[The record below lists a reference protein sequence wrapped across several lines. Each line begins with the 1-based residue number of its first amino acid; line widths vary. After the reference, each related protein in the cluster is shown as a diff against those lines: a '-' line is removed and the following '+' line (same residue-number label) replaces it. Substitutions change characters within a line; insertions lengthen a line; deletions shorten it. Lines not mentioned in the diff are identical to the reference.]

1 MHVLMRDEK
10 RGRKKQARSNKQ
22 QLRQS
27 NSAHPRQSLFLRKMS
42 CLGWD
47 SNPRHSTLLTECS
60 TIYMYT
66 CTLHTHTLE
75 VVGVVSPSG
84 RAATEHHLILCE
96 GTRLV
101 REHIL
106 DLAQVLIDVES
117 TTLERPVTRFI
128 VHLHVPV
135 DEVNLSKLDY
145 LYSHVEGHGD
155 DHLEG
160 GEEGGGK
167 GGKRG
172 EGRGGGRERER
183 GWRER
188 RKGGRGRGEKEEDLI

>member
-1 MHVLMRDEK
+1 MHVHVRTLACN
-10 RGRKKQARSNKQ
+10 ARAREG
-22 QLRQS
+22 L
-27 NSAHPRQSLFLRKMS
+27 
-42 CLGWD
+42 D
-47 SNPRHSTLLTECS
+47 SRLVR
-60 TIYMYT
+60 T

-75 VVGVVSPSG
+75 VVGVVSPSD

-101 REHIL
+101 REHVL

-135 DEVNLSKLDY
+135 DEVDLSKLDY

-167 GGKRG
+167 GGERG
-172 EGRGGGRERER
+172 ERGGREGGRERGGREGREGER

-188 RKGGRGRGEKEEDLI
+188 RKGGRARGERGEDLIQSRIISQLSYFC